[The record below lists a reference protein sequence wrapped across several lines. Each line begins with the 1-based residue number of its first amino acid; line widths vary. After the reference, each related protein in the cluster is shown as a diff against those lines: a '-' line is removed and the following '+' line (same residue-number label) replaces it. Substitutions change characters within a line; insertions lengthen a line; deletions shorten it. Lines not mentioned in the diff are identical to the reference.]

1 MAKLKIT
8 PDHIAHIAAAIAPF
22 DTPTRRAEYKAAG
35 FSDTRYGFD
44 LLFIAK
50 LSPWLCNDVYRYAN
64 DGHIA
69 SALRTI
75 VKPL

>member
-8 PDHIAHIAAAIAPF
+8 ADHIAHIEAAIKPF
-22 DTPTRRAEYKAAG
+22 DTEERRAEYKSAG
-35 FSDTRYGFD
+35 FSNTRYGFD
-44 LLFIAK
+44 LLYLAK
-50 LSPWLCNDVYRYAN
+50 LSPWLCNNVYRYA
-64 DGHIA
+64 DDSHIA